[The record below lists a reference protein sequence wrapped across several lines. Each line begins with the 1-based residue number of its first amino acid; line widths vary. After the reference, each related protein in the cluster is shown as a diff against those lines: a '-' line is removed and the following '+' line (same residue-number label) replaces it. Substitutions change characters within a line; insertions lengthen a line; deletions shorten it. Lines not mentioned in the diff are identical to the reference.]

1 MPESNSQ
8 KHQPLIITG
17 LSGAGISS
25 VLKTLEDLGF
35 EVFDNFPISLIDQ
48 LIEETP
54 DSSKLA
60 IGVDA
65 RSRGFSAQSIINTC
79 ENIGGRLIFITCDQD
94 VLLKRFSETRR
105 LHPKALDKPVISG
118 IKEEQAM
125 LNSVAH
131 KADLTID
138 TSDFSIHDLR
148 HILEGH
154 FGTRNEQGM
163 TINLMSFG
171 FRNGLPREAD
181 IVMDVRFVK
190 NPHWDKELRPLSGQD
205 KPVGDYIEED
215 EGFVRFFENLKTLVE
230 PLIPKY
236 ETEGKNYLTI
246 AIGCTGGRHRSV
258 YTVEKLAKW
267 LHAMPDGVHVTH
279 RDLNIIA

>member
-1 MPESNSQ
+1 MQESSNGKQ
-8 KHQPLIITG
+8 QPLIITG

-79 ENIGGRLIFITCDQD
+79 ENIGGRLVFITCDQD

-215 EGFVRFFENLKTLVE
+215 EGFVGFFENLKTLVE

-267 LHAMPDGVHVTH
+267 LDAMPNGVHVTH

>member
-1 MPESNSQ
+1 M
-8 KHQPLIITG
+8 ITG

-35 EVFDNFPISLIDQ
+35 EVFDNFPLSL
-48 LIEETP
+48 LETLLAETQDP
-54 DSSKLA
+54 SKLA
-60 IGVDA
+60 IGIDA
-65 RSRGFSAQSIINTC
+65 RSRGFSAKAITEAAEKINA
-79 ENIGGRLIFITCDQD
+79 RLVFITCDQD

-105 LHPKALDKPVISG
+105 LHPKATGKPVLSG

-125 LNSVAH
+125 LNPLAH
-131 KADLTID
+131 NADLTID

-154 FGTRNEQGM
+154 FGSRSKQSM

-171 FRNGLPREAD
+171 FRKGLPREAD
-181 IVMDVRFVK
+181 IVLDVRFAK
-190 NPHWDKELRPLSGQD
+190 NPHWDKDLRPLSGLD
-205 KPVGDYIEED
+205 KDVGDYIKED
-215 EGFVRFFENLKTLVE
+215 ESFTAFFENLKNLLE

-236 ETEGKNYLTI
+236 EDEGKNYLTI

-258 YTVEKLAKW
+258 YTVEKLAEW
-267 LHAMPDGVHVTH
+267 LDAMPNGVHITH